1 MNGIRILGIV
11 GSQRK
16 DSCNRLALRAA
27 QQLVPAD
34 AVIELIELDGI
45 PFFEAQRECLPPPA
59 VIEFR
64 RRIAQADAVLFA
76 TPECNHAVPGG
87 LKSAIDW
94 SARPRG
100 QNVWRGKP
108 AAVIS
113 ACDGRLINARA
124 QAHLRQA
131 LHRLQSPTV
140 SQPWT
145 GGGNGERHFDR
156 LGNLN
161 DAASRRFIEQLLAAL
176 VGLVR
181 ANWAIRGFTDRESA

>member
-1 MNGIRILGIV
+1 MGEIKILGIV

-27 QQLVPAD
+27 QELVPPD
-34 AVIELIELDGI
+34 AVIELIELEGI

-64 RRIAQADAVLFA
+64 RRIGQADAILFA

-94 SARPRG
+94 AARPRG
-100 QNVWRGKP
+100 QGVWRGKP

-113 ACDGRLINARA
+113 ACDGRLVNARA
-124 QAHLRQA
+124 QAHLRQT
-131 LHRLQSPTV
+131 LHRLQMPTV
-140 SQPWT
+140 SQPWAS
-145 GGGNGERHFDR
+145 GGNGERHFAPD
-156 LGNLN
+156 GKLN
-161 DAASRRFIEQLLAAL
+161 DEPSRQFIQKLLVAL

-181 ANWAIRGFTDRESA
+181 ANWAMRGFTIRESA